1 MPRRQRSKVNK
12 RPEIGTLNC
21 SWGMF
26 SKANALFRQYDV
38 DVVVIARRPDG
49 GIGGYQSRPGLARD
63 FLQIN
68 EQDLLGPHEVD
79 PYMSKPSKGVAV
91 LRAMSSSRSS
101 SCLDSTENRSSRSS
115 SSCVDSIGS
124 ETSPGIM
131 EEAEPG
137 VALLNIV
144 RTPHCEEGEGFM
156 EEPLHPWAEVHSIPN
171 AQRCASPETIC
182 PIRITKPAKQCSRK
196 TKEDIRQPTP
206 LSRIKR
212 EEILA
217 LIKKFE

>member
-1 MPRRQRSKVNK
+1 
-12 RPEIGTLNC
+12 
-21 SWGMF
+21 MF

-115 SSCVDSIGS
+115 SSCPDNTGS

-137 VALLNIV
+137 AALLNVV
-144 RTPHCEEGEGFM
+144 RTPHNEEGEGFI
-156 EEPLHPWAEVHSIPN
+156 EEPLHPWAEVQSIAN
-171 AQRCASPETIC
+171 TQRCASPETIC
-182 PIRITKPAKQCSRK
+182 PINITKPAKQSNHK
-196 TKEDIRQPTP
+196 TKEDIHQPIP

>member
-1 MPRRQRSKVNK
+1 
-12 RPEIGTLNC
+12 
-21 SWGMF
+21 MF

-115 SSCVDSIGS
+115 SFCPDNTGS

-137 VALLNIV
+137 AALLNVV
-144 RTPHCEEGEGFM
+144 RTPHSEEGEGFI
-156 EEPLHPWAEVHSIPN
+156 EEPLHPWAEVQSIAN
-171 AQRCASPETIC
+171 TQRCASPETIC
-182 PIRITKPAKQCSRK
+182 PINITKPAKQSSHK
-196 TKEDIRQPTP
+196 TKEDIHQPIP

>member
-1 MPRRQRSKVNK
+1 
-12 RPEIGTLNC
+12 
-21 SWGMF
+21 
-26 SKANALFRQYDV
+26 
-38 DVVVIARRPDG
+38 
-49 GIGGYQSRPGLARD
+49 
-63 FLQIN
+63 
-68 EQDLLGPHEVD
+68 
-79 PYMSKPSKGVAV
+79 
-91 LRAMSSSRSS
+91 
-101 SCLDSTENRSSRSS
+101 
-115 SSCVDSIGS
+115 
-124 ETSPGIM
+124 M

-144 RTPHCEEGEGFM
+144 RTPHCEEGGGFM

-182 PIRITKPAKQCSRK
+182 PIRITKPAK
-196 TKEDIRQPTP
+196 EDIRQPTP